1 MIAPFAEWPTWV
13 RIVAI
18 VPPGLLF
25 GALMFGWY
33 PHAARDWRRFGY
45 AVAYFAVFSLAMI
58 YVFHY
63 T

>member
-1 MIAPFAEWPTWV
+1 MMAPYAEWPTWV
-13 RIVAI
+13 RIVI
-18 VPPGLLF
+18 IIPSGLLF

-33 PHAARDWRRFGY
+33 PHKARDWRRLGLFM
-45 AVAYFAVFSLAMI
+45 ACFAVFSLVMI